1 MRDFEVWFCDNVVSD
16 SKKMSRAAPVK
27 KRLSETIDPDI
38 VVVPWS
44 MPKRLP
50 YRPGISAAK
59 LKRIVAEVVNRRHA
73 RELEA
78 ASRSKPAE

>member
-1 MRDFEVWFCDNVVSD
+1 MANVVSD
-16 SKKMSRAAPVK
+16 LRMMSGAATVK
-27 KRLSETIDPDI
+27 KRLPEAIDPDS

-50 YRPGISAAK
+50 YRPSIPAAK
-59 LKRIVAEVVNRRHA
+59 LKRIVAEVVKERHK

-78 ASRSKPAE
+78 ASQSKSGE